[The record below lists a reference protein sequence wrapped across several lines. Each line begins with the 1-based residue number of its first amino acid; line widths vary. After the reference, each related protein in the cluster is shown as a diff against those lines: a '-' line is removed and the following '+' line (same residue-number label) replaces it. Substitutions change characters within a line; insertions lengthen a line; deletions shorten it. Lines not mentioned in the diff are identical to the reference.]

1 MAEVSKRFVQIL
13 DNKVLEIGR
22 GYITPSEAVKA
33 LKAYGLINDSTEFI
47 ELLESGQIP
56 HAYQTLNTQK
66 WWRIPLSHPDAK
78 YKSVNQGSNSL
89 WTTGV
94 YDTYSSSTSFWG
106 DLDSPENKL
115 RQKRGCLL
123 TIFLVVF
130 LPLMVGYC
138 NSDAYNEDGTPK
150 KVQNSAWDGSVQQ
163 VVSYLKKEYLI
174 DPLSY
179 QPIEWSPVQQ
189 VNDGYWVRHQYR
201 ARNSFGGYVVMD
213 QVFHLNMDGKVD
225 RVQDY
230 IK

>member
-1 MAEVSKRFVQIL
+1 MSV
-13 DNKVLEIGR
+13 DNISCC
-22 GYITPSEAVKA
+22 IPSADG
-33 LKAYGLINDSTEFI
+33 GL
-47 ELLESGQIP
+47 LQ
-56 HAYQTLNTQK
+56 Y
-66 WWRIPLSHPDAK
+66 
-78 YKSVNQGSNSL
+78 
-89 WTTGV
+89 
-94 YDTYSSSTSFWG
+94 
-106 DLDSPENKL
+106 
-115 RQKRGCLL
+115 
-123 TIFLVVF
+123 
-130 LPLMVGYC
+130 
-138 NSDAYNEDGTPK
+138 
-150 KVQNSAWDGSVQQ
+150 GSVQQ